1 METLRMN
8 DALWLALDRAIKETW
23 TQSVEKDY
31 TDAYILNEDT
41 LKNVFYHHLRVRMEQ
56 NGDLGFLRI
65 YTECTGF
72 GFNQIYQKKHLRP
85 DMVVANGEQIVA
97 VVEFKYKNMHCYD
110 LEGEILRDYEKMRI
124 YLRKGRCLDEKCQFY
139 VATITPGEFS
149 RPAWLDKRQTNYW
162 AKGRVTELNAY
173 MPDGEMKFDIISY
186 NGMNLELNTV

>member
-23 TQSVEKDY
+23 KPYIEKDY
-31 TDAYILNEDT
+31 KTDYILNEDT
-41 LKNVFYHHLRVRMEQ
+41 LKNAFYYQLRLKLEEHKVLR
-56 NGDLGFLRI
+56 GLRI

-97 VVEFKYKNMHCYD
+97 VVEFKYKNMCCYG
-110 LEGEILRDYEKMRI
+110 LEGEILRDFEKMRI
-124 YLRKGRCLDEKCQFY
+124 YQRKNRCLDEHCQFY
-139 VATITPGEFS
+139 VAAITPGEFS
-149 RPAWLDKRQTNYW
+149 RPAWLDKRQTNHW
-162 AKGRVTELNAY
+162 AKGWVTELNAH
-173 MPDGEMKFDIISY
+173 MPNGKMQFDIISY